1 MESGFSDKVEYNAFT
16 QKWSENAQ
24 LEKGDSLA
32 GGYTS
37 ELWDF
42 TRISVT
48 QNDLRELKEIWSHW
62 DGEMK
67 QLFYH
72 NYGDMSYLLH
82 IKVDKSLFRAVAQ
95 FWNSAYSCF
104 TFGNVD
110 LTPTIEEYTTLLRCP
125 KFQTD
130 KIYSRIVNVPTFVKR
145 LINITGMS
153 EQWVMARVQQKGDG
167 KCIPWVSLRELI
179 LTHPDM
185 KRRVDVFALSVY
197 GLVVF
202 PKALRHI
209 DEAVTNLFDQLGK
222 GITPPF
228 LEDGEGL
235 LSTLPPKFLSFE
247 GNYGYV
253 EEGRYIRGEMDG
265 DTAKS
270 SRGGHRVESPLMVP
284 GKILFRC
291 GDYDWVPL
299 LGIWGGIGYAPF
311 LVSRQYRSRQFI
323 PATQGLA
330 QSEFCYKGDNY
341 KKKVREICN
350 AWDRTY
356 RMEGV
361 AVNPM
366 VTPGYNEWQKRRVN
380 DNILRPNLEDAR
392 PIEEYLRVVPSEL
405 EIIRQDFEKKSSELE
420 KKIEQ
425 LEEEKVYLKLDV
437 DVQKS
442 EAENLRKGKR
452 KVEEDLAS
460 LKEYYKRYRASVKNA
475 GLGKTSEQWRQE
487 IQEEKA
493 KTDQWKK
500 KFHDTKAREVGLEK
514 SLDDSQ
520 NEKEML
526 RARVAELEKVL
537 HQHRSRNSV
546 IELNASL
553 SRIEDLKGKV
563 EELES
568 ILQNCELRIKRL
580 EANNGQ
586 LREQLHRS

>member
-1 MESGFSDKVEYNAFT
+1 MESEFSDKVEYNAFT
-16 QKWSENAQ
+16 QKWSENTQ

-32 GGYTS
+32 EGY
-37 ELWDF
+37 
-42 TRISVT
+42 
-48 QNDLRELKEIWSHW
+48 
-62 DGEMK
+62 
-67 QLFYH
+67 
-72 NYGDMSYLLH
+72 
-82 IKVDKSLFRAVAQ
+82 RAMAQ

-104 TFGNVD
+104 TFENMD

-130 KIYSRIVNVPTFVKR
+130 KIYSRIINVPTFVKR
-145 LINITGMS
+145 LMNITGMN
-153 EQWVMARVQQKGDG
+153 EQWVVARVQQKGDG

-202 PKALRHI
+202 PKALRQI

-222 GITPPF
+222 GITPVPAILAETFRYLNTCRRAGKGRFIGCAQLLLVWFNSHFWKMEKVSYQPF
-228 LEDGEGL
+228 LRNFSHLKEIAATPRRDDISEERWMAILQNLQEDDIEWRAL
-235 LSTLPPKFLSFE
+235 W
-247 GNYGYV
+247 
-253 EEGRYIRGEMDG
+253 
-265 DTAKS
+265 
-270 SRGGHRVESPLMVP
+270 MVP
-284 GKILFRC
+284 GEILFRC
-291 GDYDWVPL
+291 GDYDWVL
-299 LGIWGGIGYAPF
+299 LLEIWGGIGYALF
-311 LVSRQYRSRQFI
+311 LIS
-323 PATQGLA
+323 
-330 QSEFCYKGDNY
+330 
-341 KKKVREICN
+341 
-350 AWDRTY
+350 
-356 RMEGV
+356 
-361 AVNPM
+361 
-366 VTPGYNEWQKRRVN
+366 RVN

-392 PIEEYLRVVPSEL
+392 LIKEYLRVVPFEL
-405 EIIRQDFEKKSSELE
+405 EIIKQDFEKKSSELE

-425 LEEEKVYLKLDV
+425 LEVEKVYLKLDV

-460 LKEYYKRYRASVKNA
+460 LKDYYKRYRPSVKKA

-493 KTDQWKK
+493 KTNQWKK

-526 RARVAELEKVL
+526 RAWVAELENAL

-546 IELNASL
+546 IELKASL

-568 ILQNCELRIKRL
+568 TLQNCELRIERP

-586 LREQLHRS
+586 LSEQLH